1 MKDEEEVPL
10 SLRERAGVRG
20 TVETRCV
27 QVPHGGRFSIM
38 PRIKTTRTVTIA
50 LIVLRCYLI
59 VMLGL
64 ILLKFVWGFR

>member
-1 MKDEEEVPL
+1 
-10 SLRERAGVRG
+10 
-20 TVETRCV
+20 
-27 QVPHGGRFSIM
+27 M

-50 LIVLRCYLI
+50 LIVLRLYLI